1 MIGSSGLT
9 GSLHLSQM
17 TCHAC
22 ARVLQQK
29 PGSAHSFAGRLFV
42 KAITSLQ
49 IGLLA
54 PLCTS
59 GCSMDESLLRSQQ
72 TVSVA
77 RAQMHQAREVFNNPH
92 ASRESQVVQKPWV
105 SGKPVALAADVT
117 MPEALRTQ
125 VRTTLIFKDSKTT
138 LTQVASRI
146 ALATSIPVRVMPDA
160 LLPSHHFMPRLQ
172 GLDGAERQIRPNQL
186 PMPSGT
192 YALAKILD
200 IVAAEHDVH
209 WRYTKRG
216 IEVYR
221 TETRVFD
228 VRALSLSA
236 GSEMRLGRGGSSDS
250 EGFQSSA
257 QTTLT
262 LASEPALQAIKHR
275 LEPFLTRA
283 GVVSAQPGS
292 LTSIVVT
299 DTPGALDGIASYLES
314 VNRSMSLRVRL
325 VFEEMTVT
333 RKEGQEQGMDWSLA
347 FARGLMALGA
357 GNRQSSAAAPAVQ
370 VSASAGPL
378 SASLTVRALSG
389 YANVLRHTAVP
400 VVTLNRRPVT
410 HAVRSTF
417 TYVDQVKALVTPHT
431 KDGDP
436 ASSQPGV
443 AISQKRET
451 TGAFL
456 TLVPDVQ
463 EDGQI
468 LLSVAYDNTVAMPL
482 SSLHFGSQSSP
493 YQVQQLTVHGTG
505 TVQQVALRA
514 GSPVLIAGFE
524 EREEQNEGSRLAP
537 SLPRAAGGFDKVSQQ
552 QRMTLIFVTAQI
564 EEGL

>member
-1 MIGSSGLT
+1 
-9 GSLHLSQM
+9 M
-17 TCHAC
+17 TES
-22 ARVLQQK
+22 K
-29 PGSAHSFAGRLFV
+29 PGFAGMSGHQRSRLACNQDSIHEIGRFWGPAGGDFARLIMTGCLGFLV
-42 KAITSLQ
+42 SLA
-49 IGLLA
+49 G
-54 PLCTS
+54 
-59 GCSMDESLLRSQQ
+59 GCSLDQELLQSQQ
-72 TVSVA
+72 TVAVA
-77 RAQMHQAREVFNNPH
+77 SAQMQQAREVFNNAH
-92 ASRESQVVQKPWV
+92 ANREKQIVNKPWV
-105 SGKPVALAADVT
+105 AGKPMALSADVT
-117 MPEALRTQ
+117 MPEALRAQ
-125 VRTTLIFKDSKTT
+125 VKTTLIFKDSNAT

-160 LLPSHHFMPRLQ
+160 LLASHHFMPRLQ
-172 GLDGAERQIRPNQL
+172 GIEVLERQIQPAQR
-186 PMPSGT
+186 PMPNGT
-192 YALAKILD
+192 FSLAKILD
-200 IVAAEHDVH
+200 IVAAEHDVQ

-216 IEVYR
+216 IEIYR
-221 TETRVFD
+221 TQTKVFD
-228 VRALSLSA
+228 VRALTLSA
-236 GSEMRLGRGGSSDS
+236 GSEMKLGRGSSS
-250 EGFQSSA
+250 GNEGFQSSA

-262 LASEPALQAIKHR
+262 LASEPVLQAIKHR

-283 GVVSAQPGS
+283 GIVSAQPGS

-299 DTPGALDGIASYLES
+299 DTPAALDGIASYLES

-333 RKEGQEQGMDWSLA
+333 RKHGQEQGVDWSVA
-347 FARGLMALGA
+347 FARGLMAIGA
-357 GNRQSSAAAPAVQ
+357 GSRVAGSAAPALQ
-370 VSASAGPL
+370 LGASSGAL
-378 SASLTVRALSG
+378 SASLTVRALSD

-417 TYVDQVKALVTPHT
+417 TYVDQVKALASSPN
-431 KDGDP
+431 KGDS
-436 ASSQPGV
+436 AASQPGV

-482 SSLHFGSQSSP
+482 TSLHFGSQSNTF
-493 YQVQQLTVHGTG
+493 QVQQLTVHGSG

-524 EREEQNEGSRLAP
+524 EREEQNEGSRLG
-537 SLPRAAGGFDKVSQQ
+537 SSMPRATGGFDKVSHQ

>member
-1 MIGSSGLT
+1 MRESRDRVGIYVHQRSCLAASDFAQTIMIGCLRAT
-9 GSLHLSQM
+9 
-17 TCHAC
+17 
-22 ARVLQQK
+22 VL
-29 PGSAHSFAGRLFV
+29 FA
-42 KAITSLQ
+42 
-49 IGLLA
+49 
-54 PLCTS
+54 S
-59 GCSMDESLLRSQQ
+59 GCSLDQALLQSQQ
-72 TVSVA
+72 TVAVA
-77 RAQMHQAREVFNNPH
+77 SSQMQQAREVFNNPH
-92 ASRESQVVQKPWV
+92 ANRESQIVHKPWV
-105 SGKPVALAADVT
+105 AGKPMALAADVN
-117 MPEALRTQ
+117 MPEALRAQ
-125 VRTTLIFKDSKTT
+125 VKTTLIFKDNKAT
-138 LTQVASRI
+138 LAQVASRI

-160 LLPSHHFMPRLQ
+160 LLASHHFMPRLQ
-172 GLDGAERQIRPNQL
+172 GIEEFARQTQPAQR
-186 PMPSGT
+186 PMPNGT
-192 YALAKILD
+192 FSLAKILD
-200 IVAAEHDVH
+200 IVAAEHDVQ
-209 WRYTKRG
+209 WRYTRRG
-216 IEVYR
+216 IEIYR
-221 TETRVFD
+221 TRTMVFD
-228 VRALSLSA
+228 VRALTLSA
-236 GSEMRLGRGGSSDS
+236 GSEMKLGRGGSSGG

-262 LASEPALQAIKHR
+262 LASEPVLQAIKHR

-299 DTPGALDGIASYLES
+299 DTPAALDGIASYLES

-333 RKEGQEQGMDWSLA
+333 RKQGQEQGVDWSLA
-347 FARGLMALGA
+347 FARGLMAIGA
-357 GNRQSSAAAPAVQ
+357 GSRAAGSAAPALQ
-370 VSASAGPL
+370 IGASSGPL
-378 SASLTVRALSG
+378 SASLTVRALSD

-417 TYVDQVKALVTPHT
+417 TYVDQVKALATSPN
-431 KDGDP
+431 KGDS
-436 ASSQPGV
+436 AANQPGV

-463 EDGQI
+463 DDGQI

-482 SSLHFGSQSSP
+482 TSLHFGNQNNT
-493 YQVQQLTVHGTG
+493 YQVQQLTVHGSG

-524 EREEQNEGSRLAP
+524 EREEQNEGSRLGP
-537 SLPRAAGGFDKVSQQ
+537 SMPRTTGGFDKVSQQ